1 MSDGSSDTP
10 RAPRARRTAPRPVAV
25 AVSPPAPAA
34 AGPTTL
40 AIDIGGTGLKAAVL
54 DAAGALVADR
64 VRVPTTYP
72 CSPGDMVAA
81 LQALVLPL
89 PAWDRISIGFPGM
102 VRNGKVLTAPH
113 FVTVAGPGTKVSP
126 ALRTAWAGFDLAGA
140 VEARLGK
147 PTKLAND
154 ADVQGAAVVA
164 GEGLELVVTLGTGV
178 GTAVFS
184 DGRLAPHLELAQ
196 HPFRKGQTYNEQLGD
211 EARKRIGPKKWNR
224 RVQRAVATLDA
235 LVVFDHLYV
244 GGGNGAK
251 VTADLGPRTTIV
263 SNTAGL
269 LGGIKLW
276 ERSPL

>member
-1 MSDGSSDTP
+1 
-10 RAPRARRTAPRPVAV
+10 
-25 AVSPPAPAA
+25 VSPE
-34 AGPTTL
+34 
-40 AIDIGGTGLKAAVL
+40 
-54 DAAGALVADR
+54 
-64 VRVPTTYP
+64 
-72 CSPGDMVAA
+72 
-81 LQALVLPL
+81 
-89 PAWDRISIGFPGM
+89 
-102 VRNGKVLTAPH
+102 
-113 FVTVAGPGTKVSP
+113 
-126 ALRTAWAGFDLAGA
+126 LRTAWAGFDLAAA

-164 GEGLELVVTLGTGV
+164 GEGLELVITLGTGV

-224 RVQRAVATLDA
+224 RVQRAVATLDT

-244 GGGNGAK
+244 GGGNGTK

-263 SNTAGL
+263 SNTAGV